1 MISVVAAIIER
12 DDAFLLTRRLEGT
25 HLAGLWE
32 FPGGKIANGET
43 HADALKRELQE
54 ELDVEADV
62 GELVFEIT
70 HNYED
75 RAISLHFYRCT
86 LRGGEPRPLLGQ
98 QMRWVARSE
107 LHSLDVPAADAE
119 LIQLL
124 STPAP

>member
-1 MISVVAAIIER
+1 VISVVAAIIER

-43 HADALKRELQE
+43 HADALRRELQE
-54 ELDVEADV
+54 ELDVDAEV

-70 HNYED
+70 HTYED
-75 RAISLHFYRCT
+75 RAISLYFYRCR
-86 LRGGEPRPLLGQ
+86 LHGDPRPLLGQ

-107 LHSLDVPAADAE
+107 LHSLDFPAADAE
-119 LIQLL
+119 LIQRL
-124 STPAP
+124 SAPAR